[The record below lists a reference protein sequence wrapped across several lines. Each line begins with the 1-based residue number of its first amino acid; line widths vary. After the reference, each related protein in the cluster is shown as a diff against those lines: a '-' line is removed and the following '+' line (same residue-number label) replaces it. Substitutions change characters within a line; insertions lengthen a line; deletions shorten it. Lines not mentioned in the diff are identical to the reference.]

1 MLDGGMQLPM
11 TITFR
16 NMSPSPAIEADVQE
30 KAAKFETFFDRITS
44 ARVVIEAPHRGHRH
58 GKLYH
63 VRIDLRV
70 PGREIVVSRD
80 PAARHTHEDVYVAI
94 RDAFDEAKRQLQDH
108 AKAIRVGMKT
118 HEPAAR
124 AQVTRLHPDEGYGFI
139 ETPDGREIYFHRNSV
154 VGGDFERLQVG
165 SEVRFVEELGERGPQ
180 ASTVHPAGIPNT
192 SKENQRVRA

>member
-1 MLDGGMQLPM
+1 MLDGGMRVPM

-16 NMSPSPAIEADVQE
+16 NMPPSPAIEADVHE

-44 ARVVIEAPHRGHRH
+44 TRVVIEAPHRGHRH
-58 GKLYH
+58 GKLFH
-63 VRIDLRV
+63 VRIDLRI

-80 PAARHTHEDVYVAI
+80 PAAHHAHEDVYVAI

-108 AKAIRVGMKT
+108 AKASRVGGKT

-124 AQVTRLHPDEGYGFI
+124 AHVARLHADEGYGFV
-139 ETPDGREIYFHRNSV
+139 ETTDGREVYFHRNSV

-180 ASTVHPAGIPNT
+180 ASTLHPAGIPHT
-192 SKENQRVRA
+192 SKKNQRMRA